1 MATLYAGGTAAQ
13 PQTSSVTDPAK
24 GPYLRVVITWA
35 LLAATMILINF
46 KLIAMMRFGD
56 PDDALR
62 LLQVRDLLA
71 GQSWFDVHQ
80 YRVAAPEGVPMHWSR
95 LVDIPIAAMI
105 LLLRPLLGMAAAEQ
119 VTAVVV
125 PLLTLLCAMA
135 LIGRLAARWFN
146 DEVVALSGL
155 MIGLSPPVLCQF
167 TPLRIDHHGW
177 QIVLALAALNGLH
190 ARDPRRGGLVI
201 GLSLAALLAISIEG
215 LPLTALFLGICVLR
229 GLRNPTSR
237 FDWFAVASGSLA
249 LGSAAIFL
257 GTRGTYDLITHCDA
271 LSPVHLAMLGWVA
284 LGAAALRLAAP
295 RSLPGQIGALAL
307 IGAGSVAILFGIAP
321 ECRGGAFVML
331 DPLVKRYWY
340 DGVQEGMPFWHT
352 SPPLAAAILAGPL
365 VGLIGA
371 LWIWRGTRDAQ
382 SRMLWCDHLL
392 LLAGAWLI
400 GLVVAR
406 ASATALVFAAVP
418 AAALILHGVYRLRS
432 IAILPRLGGYVVVIS
447 LLAPG
452 LPVVLAMAA
461 VSPPAA
467 NANAKGGKLEKSV
480 AGVTLGALSI
490 SQCRYDV
497 AGRAL
502 DRLPA
507 VDLFAPL
514 DIGPDLIV
522 RSHDRV
528 VATGH
533 HRGASGMHDVIAAF
547 MAPAEQAHALIRKRH
562 AALVVVCP
570 DIYEPSVYAARAPK
584 GLMADLLKDRPPHW
598 LQPVDI
604 APGSH
609 IKFWRVVD

>member
-1 MATLYAGGTAAQ
+1 MATLYAAGETART
-13 PQTSSVTDPAK
+13 QTSSITDPAK
-24 GPYLRVVITWA
+24 GPRLRVLITWT
-35 LLAATMILINF
+35 LLAVTMVLVNF
-46 KLIAMMRFGD
+46 KLVAAMRFGD

-95 LVDIPIAAMI
+95 LVDIPIAGMI
-105 LLLRPLLGMAAAEQ
+105 LLLRPFLGTASAEQ
-119 VTAVVV
+119 VTAVMV

-135 LIGRLAARWFN
+135 LLGRLAARWFN
-146 DEVVALSGL
+146 DEVVSLSGL
-155 MIGLSPPVLCQF
+155 MIGLAPPVLCQF

-190 ARDPRRGGLVI
+190 ARDPRRGAVVI
-201 GLSLAALLAISIEG
+201 GVSLAALLAISIEG

-229 GLRNPTSR
+229 GLRDPASR
-237 FDWFAVASGSLA
+237 FDWFAGAAGSLA
-249 LGSAAIFL
+249 LGSAGIFL
-257 GTRGTYDLITHCDA
+257 GTRGTYDLVTHCDA
-271 LSPVHLAMLGWVA
+271 MSPVHLVMLGWVA
-284 LGAAALRLAAP
+284 VGAAALRLAAP
-295 RSLPGQIGALAL
+295 RSLPGQIGVLAL
-307 IGAGSVAILFGIAP
+307 IGAGAGAVLFGAAP

-340 DGVQEGMPFWHT
+340 DSVQEGMPFWHT
-352 SPPLAAAILAGPL
+352 SAPLAAAILAGPL
-365 VGLIGA
+365 VGIVGT
-371 LWIWRGTRDAQ
+371 LWLWRSARDAR

-392 LLAGAWLI
+392 LLTGAWLI

-418 AAALILHGVYRLRS
+418 SAALILQWVYTLRTVP
-432 IAILPRLGGYVVVIS
+432 ILPRLGGYCVVIS
-447 LLAPG
+447 MLAPG

-461 VSPPAA
+461 ATPLSASSTS
-467 NANAKGGKLEKSV
+467 GSLEKSV
-480 AGVTLGALSI
+480 AGVKLGALSI

-507 VDLFAPL
+507 VDIFAPL

-533 HRGASGMHDVIAAF
+533 HRGAAGMHDVIAAF
-547 MAPAEQAHALIRKRH
+547 MAPAEEAHALIRKRH
-562 AALVVVCP
+562 TALVVVCP
-570 DIYEPSVYAARAPK
+570 DIFEPSVYAARAPG

>member
-1 MATLYAGGTAAQ
+1 MASLFVSADQAPAKVA
-13 PQTSSVTDPAK
+13 SVTDPAK
-24 GPYLRVVITWA
+24 GPGLRVLITWVV
-35 LLAATMILINF
+35 LAAAMIAVNF
-46 KLIAMMRFGD
+46 KLITMMRFGD

-80 YRVAAPEGVPMHWSR
+80 YRVAAPEGVAMHWSR
-95 LVDIPIAAMI
+95 LVDIPIAGMI
-105 LLLRPLLGMAAAEQ
+105 LLLRPLLGTASAEQ
-119 VTAVVV
+119 VTAVLV
-125 PLLTLLCAMA
+125 PLLTLLGAMA
-135 LIGRLAARWFN
+135 LLGRLAARWFN

-155 MIGLSPPVLCQF
+155 MMGLSSPVLCQF

-190 ARDPRRGGLVI
+190 AKDSRRGGLVI

-229 GLRNPTSR
+229 GLRNPASR
-237 FDWFAVASGSLA
+237 FDWFAVAAGSLA
-249 LGSAAIFL
+249 LGLAAIFL
-257 GTRGTYDLITHCDA
+257 GTRGTYDLVTHCDA
-271 LSPVHLAMLGWVA
+271 ISPVHLAMLAWVA
-284 LGAAALRLAAP
+284 AGAVVLRLAAP
-295 RSLPGQIGALAL
+295 RSLPGQIGALAV
-307 IGAGSVAILFGIAP
+307 IGAGAAAILFGIAP
-321 ECRGGAFVML
+321 ECRRGTFVML

-340 DGVQEGMPFWHT
+340 DSVQEGMPFWHT

-365 VGLIGA
+365 VGIIGT
-371 LWIWRGTRDAQ
+371 LWLWRGASDPR

-418 AAALILHGVYRLRS
+418 SAALILKGVYRLRS
-432 IAILPRLGGYVVVIS
+432 VPILPRIGGYFVVIS

-452 LPVVLAMAA
+452 LPVVMTMAA
-461 VSPPAA
+461 ASPLSA
-467 NANAKGGKLEKSV
+467 NANRDGNLEKSV
-480 AGVTLGALSI
+480 AGVSLGALSI

-502 DRLPA
+502 GRLPA
-507 VDLFAPL
+507 VDIFAPL
-514 DIGPDLIV
+514 DIGPDLVV

-533 HRGASGMHDVIAAF
+533 HRGAAGMHDVITAF
-547 MAPAEQAHALIRKRH
+547 MAPAEEAHALIRKRH
-562 AALVVVCP
+562 ATLVVVCP
-570 DIYEPSVYAARAPK
+570 DIYEPSVYAARAPR
-584 GLMADLLKDRPPHW
+584 GLMADLLKDRPPQW
-598 LQPVDI
+598 LQPANI

-609 IKFWRVVD
+609 IKFWRVVN

>member
-1 MATLYAGGTAAQ
+1 MASLFVSADQAPAAV
-13 PQTSSVTDPAK
+13 PSVTDPAR
-24 GPYLRVVITWA
+24 GARLRVLITWSM
-35 LLAATMILINF
+35 LAVTMIIVNF

-95 LVDIPIAAMI
+95 LVDVPIAGMI
-105 LLLRPLLGMAAAEQ
+105 LLLRPLLGTASAEQ

-146 DEVVALSGL
+146 DEVVGLSGL
-155 MIGLSPPVLCQF
+155 MVGLAPPVLCQF

-177 QIVLALAALNGLH
+177 QIVLALAALSGLH
-190 ARDPRRGGLVI
+190 AKDARRGALVI
-201 GLSLAALLAISIEG
+201 GLALAALLAISIEG
-215 LPLTALFLGICVLR
+215 LPLTALFLGICALR
-229 GLRNPTSR
+229 GLRNPASR
-237 FDWFAVASGSLA
+237 FDWFSGATASLA

-257 GTRGTYDLITHCDA
+257 CTRGTYDLVTHCDA
-271 LSPVHLAMLGWVA
+271 ISPVHLAMLAWIA
-284 LGAAALRLAAP
+284 AGAAALRFATP

-307 IGAGSVAILFGIAP
+307 IGAGAGVILLGAAP

-331 DPLVKRYWY
+331 DPLVKRFWY
-340 DGVQEGMPFWHT
+340 DSVQEGMPFWHT

-365 VGLIGA
+365 VGIIGT
-371 LWIWRGTRDAQ
+371 LWIWRSARDAS
-382 SRMLWCDHLL
+382 SRMLWFDHLL
-392 LLAGAWLI
+392 LLTGAWLI

-418 AAALILHGVYRLRS
+418 SAALILQGVYRLRS
-432 IAILPRLGGYVVVIS
+432 VAILPRLGGYIVVIS
-447 LLAPG
+447 MLAPG
-452 LPVVLAMAA
+452 LPVVMAMAA
-461 VSPPAA
+461 AA
-467 NANAKGGKLEKSV
+467 PLTANSTSGKLEKSV

-497 AGRAL
+497 AGHAL

-507 VDLFAPL
+507 VDIFAPL

-522 RSHDRV
+522 RTHDRV

-533 HRGASGMHDVIAAF
+533 HRGAAGMHDVIAAF

-562 AALVVVCP
+562 TALVVVCP
-570 DIYEPSVYAARAPK
+570 DIYEPSVYAARAPG

-609 IKFWRVVD
+609 IKFWRVVN

>member
-1 MATLYAGGTAAQ
+1 MASLFVQDDRVAARA
-13 PQTSSVTDPAK
+13 PAVTDPARAAR
-24 GPYLRVVITWA
+24 LRVLVTWA
-35 LLAATMILINF
+35 MLAVTMVLVNF
-46 KLIAMMRFGD
+46 QLVAAMRFGD

-95 LVDIPIAAMI
+95 LVDIPIAGMI
-105 LLLRPLLGMAAAEQ
+105 LLLRPLLGTASAEQ
-119 VTAVVV
+119 VTAVMV

-135 LIGRLAARWFN
+135 LLGRLAARWFN
-146 DEVVALSGL
+146 DEVVSLSGL

-190 ARDPRRGGLVI
+190 ARDPRRGGVVI
-201 GLSLAALLAISIEG
+201 GLALAALLAISIEG
-215 LPLTALFLGICVLR
+215 LPLTALFLGICALR
-229 GLRNPTSR
+229 GLRNPASR
-237 FDWFAVASGSLA
+237 FDWFAGATGSLA

-257 GTRGTYDLITHCDA
+257 VTRGTYDLVTHCDA
-271 LSPVHLAMLGWVA
+271 ISPVHLAMLGWLA
-284 LGAAALRLAAP
+284 AGATALRLAAP

-307 IGAGSVAILFGIAP
+307 IGAGAGAILFGAAP

-340 DGVQEGMPFWHT
+340 DSVQEGMPFWHT
-352 SPPLAAAILAGPL
+352 SAPLAAAILAGPL
-365 VGLIGA
+365 VGIVGT
-371 LWIWRGTRDAQ
+371 LWMWRGARDAR

-392 LLAGAWLI
+392 LLTGAWLI
-400 GLVVAR
+400 GLAVAR

-418 AAALILHGVYRLRS
+418 SAALILQGVYYLRTVP
-432 IAILPRLGGYVVVIS
+432 ILPRLGGYCVVIS
-447 LLAPG
+447 MLAPG

-461 VSPPAA
+461 ASPLSASSTSG
-467 NANAKGGKLEKSV
+467 NLDKSV
-480 AGVTLGALSI
+480 AGVKLGALSI
-490 SQCRYDV
+490 SRCSYDI

-507 VDLFAPL
+507 VDIFAPL

-533 HRGASGMHDVIAAF
+533 HRGAAGMHDVIAAF
-547 MAPAEQAHALIRKRH
+547 MAPAEEAHALIRKRH
-562 AALVVVCP
+562 TALVVVCP
-570 DIYEPSVYAARAPK
+570 DIYEPSVYAARAPG

>member
-1 MATLYAGGTAAQ
+1 MATLYAAGKTAQ

-24 GPYLRVVITWA
+24 GPRLRVLITWA
-35 LLAATMILINF
+35 LLAAAMFLVNF
-46 KLIAMMRFGD
+46 KLVSMMRFGD

-95 LVDIPIAAMI
+95 LVDIPIAGMI
-105 LLLRPLLGMAAAEQ
+105 LLLRPLLGMAGAEQ
-119 VTAVVV
+119 ATAVVV

-135 LIGRLAARWFN
+135 LLGRLAARWFN

-155 MIGLSPPVLCQF
+155 MIGLSSPVLCQF

-177 QIVLALAALNGLH
+177 QIVLALTALNGLH
-190 ARDPRRGGLVI
+190 AKDPRRGAVVI

-229 GLRNPTSR
+229 GLRNPASR
-237 FDWFAVASGSLA
+237 FDWFAVAAGSLA
-249 LGSAAIFL
+249 LGSAAIFV

-271 LSPVHLAMLGWVA
+271 MSPVHLAMLGWVA
-284 LGAAALRLAAP
+284 AGAAMLRLAAP

-307 IGAGSVAILFGIAP
+307 IGAGAAAILFGIAP

-331 DPLVKRYWY
+331 DPLVKHYWY
-340 DGVQEGMPFWHT
+340 DSVQEGMPFWHT

-365 VGLIGA
+365 VGIIGT
-371 LWIWRGTRDAQ
+371 LWLWHGTSDAR
-382 SRMLWCDHLL
+382 SRMLWCDHLML
-392 LLAGAWLI
+392 LTGAWLI

-418 AAALILHGVYRLRS
+418 AAALILQAVYLLRS
-432 IAILPRLGGYVVVIS
+432 VPILPRIGGYFVVIS

-452 LPVVLAMAA
+452 LPVVMTMAA
-461 VSPPAA
+461 AA
-467 NANAKGGKLEKSV
+467 PLSANSKSGRLEKSV
-480 AGVTLGALSI
+480 AGVKLGALAI

-533 HRGASGMHDVIAAF
+533 HRGADGMHDVIAAF
-547 MAPAEQAHALIRKRH
+547 MAPAEEAHALIRKRH

-570 DIYEPSVYAARAPK
+570 DIYEPSVYAARAPG
-584 GLMADLLKDRPPHW
+584 GLMADLLKDRPPQW
-598 LQPVDI
+598 LQPVNI

-609 IKFWRVVD
+609 IKFWRVVN

>member
-1 MATLYAGGTAAQ
+1 MATLYASGEAAR
-13 PQTSSVTDPAK
+13 PQASSVTDPAK

-35 LLAATMILINF
+35 LLAVTMILVNF

-95 LVDIPIAAMI
+95 LVDIPIAGMI
-105 LLLRPLLGMAAAEQ
+105 LLLRPLLGMAGAEQ
-119 VTAVVV
+119 VTAVLV

-135 LIGRLAARWFN
+135 LLGRLAARWFN
-146 DEVVALSGL
+146 DEVVGLSGL
-155 MIGLSPPVLCQF
+155 MVGLAPPVLCQF

-177 QIVLALAALNGLH
+177 QIVLALAALSGLH
-190 ARDPRRGGLVI
+190 AKDPRRGALVI

-215 LPLTALFLGICVLR
+215 LPLTALFLGICALR
-229 GLRNPTSR
+229 GLRNPASR
-237 FDWFAVASGSLA
+237 FDWFSGAAISLA
-249 LGSAAIFL
+249 LGSVAIFL
-257 GTRGTYDLITHCDA
+257 GTRGTYDLVTHCDA
-271 LSPVHLAMLGWVA
+271 ISPVHLAMLVWVGAGA
-284 LGAAALRLAAP
+284 LALRLAAP
-295 RSLPGQIGALAL
+295 RSLPGQIGGLAL
-307 IGAGSVAILFGIAP
+307 IGAGAGAILFGAAP

-331 DPLVKRYWY
+331 DPLVKRFWY
-340 DGVQEGMPFWHT
+340 DSVQEGMPFWHT

-365 VGLIGA
+365 VGIIGT
-371 LWIWRGTRDAQ
+371 LWLWRGARDAGT
-382 SRMLWCDHLL
+382 RTLWCDHLL

-400 GLVVAR
+400 GLAVAR

-418 AAALILHGVYRLRS
+418 SAALILHGVYYLRS
-432 IAILPRLGGYVVVIS
+432 VPILPRLGGYFVIVS
-447 LLAPG
+447 MLAPG
-452 LPVVLAMAA
+452 LPVVMAMAA
-461 VSPPAA
+461 AA
-467 NANAKGGKLEKSV
+467 PLSASSTSGKLEKSV
-480 AGVTLGALSI
+480 AGVTLGGLSI

-507 VDLFAPL
+507 VDIFAPL

-533 HRGASGMHDVIAAF
+533 HRGAAGMHDVIAAF
-547 MAPAEQAHALIRKRH
+547 MAPAEEAHALVRKRH
-562 AALVVVCP
+562 TALVVVCP
-570 DIYEPSVYAARAPK
+570 DIYEPSVYAARAPH